1 MAVSDPLAVT
11 SGQLARLVGVTLK
24 TIHRW
29 VDSQELQGWQTDGR
43 HRRFHRTEVVR
54 LLRRL
59 KAPVPRALAD
69 TPCHFI
75 AVGFDAP
82 SELERYAQVGSAVLC
97 DGFFDAA
104 LVMGAGHFELCL
116 IDVERFE
123 LRWTAALLAA
133 LRRRPSTAGMAS
145 LGVAQS
151 ALMRRAFL
159 RHGGD
164 AAIPDLSEVDTTLS
178 YLVGGAVAPSRLLVR
193 SNAAD
198 DALARDAHQPASRS
212 SRPSRRTT

>member
-1 MAVSDPLAVT
+1 MGASDPPAVT
-11 SGQLARLVGVTLK
+11 SGQLARLVGVNLK

-29 VDSQELQGWQTDGR
+29 LQSQEVQGWQTDGR

-59 KAPVPRALAD
+59 KAPIPCTLAEAA
-69 TPCHFI
+69 CHFI
-75 AVGFDAP
+75 AVGFDTQP
-82 SELERYAQVGSAVLC
+82 ELEPYARAGQAVLC

-104 LVMGAGHFELCL
+104 LVMGNGHFELCL

-123 LRWTAALLAA
+123 LRWTKELLSAV
-133 LRRRPSTAGMAS
+133 RRRPSTAGMAS

-164 AAIPDLSEVDTTLS
+164 AAIPDLSELATTLS
-178 YLVGGAVAPSRLLVR
+178 YMVGGPTAPSRLLVQR
-193 SNAAD
+193 AEP
-198 DALARDAHQPASRS
+198 DAND
-212 SRPSRRTT
+212 

>member
-1 MAVSDPLAVT
+1 MATSDPPAVT
-11 SGQLARLVGVTLK
+11 SGQLARLVGVNLK

-29 VDSQELQGWQTDGR
+29 LECQEVQGWQTDGR

-59 KAPVPRALAD
+59 KAPIPRALAD
-69 TPCHFI
+69 AACHFI
-75 AVGFDAP
+75 AIGFDAE
-82 SELERYAQVGSAVLC
+82 SELESYTRVGQAVLC

-104 LVMGAGHFELCL
+104 LVMGTGHYELCL

-133 LRRRPSTAGMAS
+133 LRRRPATAGMAS
-145 LGVAQS
+145 LGVAHS

-164 AAIPDLSEVDTTLS
+164 AVIPDLTELGTTLS
-178 YLVGGAVAPSRLLVR
+178 YLVGGAVAPCQLLVR
-193 SNAAD
+193 PMDLDQDWPN
-198 DALARDAHQPASRS
+198 LAQLRSSRS
-212 SRPSRRTT
+212 SRPSR